1 MDKEKRASESEG
13 EKLSEREKSVHPGAK
28 VIRPKY
34 EPGSPDQ
41 PDRWTE
47 KLKSVEEIVRY
58 LKTAE
63 RYFCEDPA
71 NWYGSE
77 KRKTPA

>member
-1 MDKEKRASESEG
+1 MDRKEEVKG
-13 EKLSEREKSVHPGAK
+13 EKSPERDKSVHPGAK
-28 VIRPKY
+28 VIKPKY
-34 EPGSPDQ
+34 DPGSPDK

-47 KLKSVEEIVRY
+47 KLRSVEEIVKY

-77 KRKTPA
+77 KRKNPA